1 VRKAG
6 YKKEDVKMNFFKIIA
21 ERFENAMVAVT
32 FAEAGE
38 FETARKSMQKEVS
51 KANALKAINRAP
63 FVTDKNI

>member
-1 VRKAG
+1 
-6 YKKEDVKMNFFKIIA
+6 MNIFKIIA

-51 KANALKAINRAP
+51 KANPLKEAQEEERAINRAP
-63 FVTDKNI
+63 FVTDKNF

>member
-1 VRKAG
+1 
-6 YKKEDVKMNFFKIIA
+6 MNFFKIIA

-51 KANALKAINRAP
+51 KANALKEAQEEERAINRAP

>member
-1 VRKAG
+1 
-6 YKKEDVKMNFFKIIA
+6 MNFLRILA

-51 KANALKAINRAP
+51 KANALKEAQEEEKAINSAP
-63 FVTDKNI
+63 FVTDKNM